1 MAKGMAGL
9 RYLAVFAFVAGAS
22 LLVIGLTRDRPPA
35 ASESSPPGFDLRPT
49 VAGDAA
55 TETGTAPVSA
65 SPEPT
70 ATPFDGPIARMKIP
84 AIGVDNP
91 IEEIGLVDN
100 TLDVPKD
107 ANRNIGWYYPY
118 PRPGEGK
125 NAVFAAHKN
134 FDFKDGPFADLDQL
148 LPGSEV
154 IVEMEDGPTYVY
166 KVIFYQ
172 RYNVDSMP
180 TGELIAAPQK
190 PANAEWVT
198 LITCGG
204 LFQATQPNGLG
215 HYLERDVVI
224 AQRVK

>member
-1 MAKGMAGL
+1 MPALK
-9 RYLAVFAFVAGAS
+9 YLAVFAFVAGAT
-22 LLVIGLTRDRPPA
+22 LLVTGLSRQHPDASSDMRPAP
-35 ASESSPPGFDLRPT
+35 FDLRPT
-49 VAGDAA
+49 LAGDAA
-55 TETGTAPVSA
+55 TETATAPVSA
-65 SPEPT
+65 SPEPA

-84 AIGVDNP
+84 SIGVDNP

-100 TLDVPKD
+100 QLDVPKD

-118 PRPGEGK
+118 PRPGAGK

-134 FDFKDGPFADLDQL
+134 FDFKDGPFAHLEDVQ
-148 LPGSEV
+148 PGDRV
-154 IVEMEDGPTYVY
+154 TVEMLGGPTYVY
-166 KVIFYQ
+166 EVIFYQ

-224 AQRVK
+224 AQRVQ

>member
-118 PRPGEGK
+118 PRPGTGK

-134 FDFKDGPFADLDQL
+134 YDFKDGPFAHLDQL
-148 LPGSEV
+148 LPGNEV

-180 TGELIAAPQK
+180 TGELIVAPQK

-224 AQRVK
+224 AQRVR

>member
-1 MAKGMAGL
+1 MASL
-9 RYLAVFAFVAGAS
+9 RYFAVFVFVAGAA
-22 LLVIGLTRDRPPA
+22 LLVIGLTRDHSRPAAEMRPPT
-35 ASESSPPGFDLRPT
+35 FDFRPT
-49 VAGDAA
+49 RPADGV
-55 TETGTAPVSA
+55 TGTASATVSA
-65 SPEPT
+65 SPGPT

-100 TLDVPKD
+100 QLDVPKD
-107 ANRNIGWYYPY
+107 ANRNIGWYYSY

-134 FDFKDGPFADLDQL
+134 FDFKDGPFAHLDDVR
-148 LPGSEV
+148 PGDEV
-154 IVEMEDGPTYVY
+154 TVEMEGGPTYEY

-180 TGELIAAPQK
+180 TGELVAAPQK
-190 PANAEWVT
+190 PADAEWVT

-224 AQRVK
+224 AQRVR

>member
-1 MAKGMAGL
+1 MRALSYVALFSFIAGVALLVAGL
-9 RYLAVFAFVAGAS
+9 AF
-22 LLVIGLTRDRPPA
+22 RDRSPDDEPPA
-35 ASESSPPGFDLRPT
+35 RPFDLRPT
-49 VAGDAA
+49 A
-55 TETGTAPVSA
+55 TLIGITPSLPTNTLPAES
-65 SPEPT
+65 T
-70 ATPFDGPIARMKIP
+70 ATPFAGPIARMKIP

-100 TLDVPKD
+100 TLDVPRD
-107 ANRNIGWYYPY
+107 ANRRIGWYYIY
-118 PRPGEGK
+118 PRPGEGQ

-134 FDFKDGPFADLDQL
+134 FDFKDGPFAHLDDVRA
-148 LPGSEV
+148 GDKV
-154 IVEMEDGPTYVY
+154 IVEMEGGPTYEY

-204 LFQATQPNGLG
+204 RFQATQPNGLG

-224 AQRVK
+224 AQRVR